1 MGFRG
6 LKGLNRR
13 DFIKT
18 GGALALGSGLVG
30 DASRLHGGV
39 SQGKD
44 TSPGEIFTDRAR
56 ESGIDFVH
64 FNGMCG
70 EHYYHEM
77 MGPGVALFDY
87 DNDGDLDV
95 LLLQG
100 SMLAPGKSLADA
112 WFPPVGPGPL
122 RARLF
127 RNDTV
132 VRPDGTR
139 TLKFTDVTEAS
150 GINAP
155 GYGMGVAAGDY
166 NNDGWVDLYI
176 TYYGYSQL
184 WRNNGN
190 GTFTDVTKE
199 SGTNVPGWGNSAAW
213 VDFDRD
219 GWLDL
224 FVANYINFRFEDIKK
239 CLGKNSVPDYCGPLS
254 YDPLPNHLFR
264 NRHDGTFE
272 DVTAKSQIGR
282 EFNGALGVVCADY
295 DEDGWMDIYVT
306 NDGRPKQLWI
316 NQHDGTFKNIAMLA
330 GCALNAN
337 GEPQSSMGV
346 DAGDFNNDGHE
357 DLVVANLIGEYADL
371 YVNDGKGMFDD
382 HSFQSGLAKA
392 TSPYTIFPIGFLDYD
407 NDGWLDIFFAGGA
420 VIDLEARKLAGDRY
434 PLGMPKGLLHNTRDG
449 CFEDA
454 TSGAG
459 PTFRMLEVSRGLAL
473 GDIDNDGDT
482 DILLANNNGPTRLLI
497 NNLGHQKHW
506 LGLRM
511 IGEKVNRDMLGTRV
525 ALFRPNGPTL
535 WRRVHT
541 DGTYASS
548 NDPRLLFGL
557 GDSAEVSKVRAHWVS
572 GRIEEW
578 SGLTPDRYTTLR
590 EGSGKPVT

>member
-1 MGFRG
+1 MRK
-6 LKGLNRR
+6 LSRR
-13 DFIKT
+13 EFIRT
-18 GGALALGSGLVG
+18 GGALALGRGLVIG
-30 DASRLHGGV
+30 GSRGQAGNIA
-39 SQGKD
+39 GKRA
-44 TSPGEIFTDRAR
+44 PGAEIFTDRAR
-56 ESGIDFVH
+56 EAGLNFTH

-70 EHYYHEM
+70 QHYYHEM

-95 LLLQG
+95 FLLQG
-100 SMLAPGKSLADA
+100 SMLAPGKTLADA
-112 WFPPVGPGPL
+112 WFPPVGAGPL
-122 RARLF
+122 RGRLF

-132 VRPDGTR
+132 VNPDGTR
-139 TLKFTDVTEAS
+139 TLKFTDVTEES
-150 GINAP
+150 GIDAR
-155 GYGMGVAAGDY
+155 GYGMGLAAGDF

-190 GTFTDVTKE
+190 GTFTDVTQA
-199 SGTNVPGWGNSAAW
+199 SGTNVEGWGQSAAW

-224 FVANYINFRFEDIKK
+224 FVTNYINFRFEDIKK
-239 CLGKNSVPDYCGPLS
+239 CLDKNSVPDYCGPLS

-282 EFNGALGVVCADY
+282 QFNGALGVVCADF

-306 NDGRPKQLWI
+306 NDERPKQLWI
-316 NQHDGTFKNIAMLA
+316 NQHDGTFKDMGLLA
-330 GCALNAN
+330 GCAVNAD
-337 GEPQSSMGV
+337 GAPQSSMGV

-357 DLVVANLIGEYADL
+357 DLLVANLIGEYADL
-371 YVNDGKGMFDD
+371 YVNDGKGLFDD
-382 HSFQSGLAKA
+382 RSFESGLAKA

-420 VIDLEARKLAGDRY
+420 VMDLDSRKLAGDRY
-434 PLGMPKGLLHNTRDG
+434 PLGQRKALLHNTRDG
-449 CFEDA
+449 RFEDV
-454 TSGAG
+454 GDIAG
-459 PTFRMLEVSRGLAL
+459 ETFALLEVSRGLAF

-482 DILLANNNGPTRLLI
+482 DILLANNNGPVRLLI
-497 NNLGHQKHW
+497 NNVGHQKHW

-511 IGEKVNRDMLGTRV
+511 VGEKVNRDMLGTRV

-535 WRRVHT
+535 WRRVRT
-541 DGTYASS
+541 DGTFGSS
-548 NDPRLLFGL
+548 NDPRVLFGL
-557 GDSAEVSKVRAHWVS
+557 GDLPEVSKVRAYWVS
-572 GRIEEW
+572 GRVEEW
-578 SGLTPDRYTTLR
+578 TGLAVDKYTVLR
-590 EGSGKPVT
+590 EGSGKPVR